1 MTGWMIFAVVVVA
14 GAALFALAW
23 WSAGRQK
30 PLGRRGGDT
39 TQTEKDYL
47 AGGSARSAGNQGS
60 FLT

>member
-1 MTGWMIFAVVVVA
+1 MTGWVILTIVVVA

-30 PLGRRGGDT
+30 PLGRRGDT

-47 AGGSARSAGNQGS
+47 AGGSARSTGNQGS